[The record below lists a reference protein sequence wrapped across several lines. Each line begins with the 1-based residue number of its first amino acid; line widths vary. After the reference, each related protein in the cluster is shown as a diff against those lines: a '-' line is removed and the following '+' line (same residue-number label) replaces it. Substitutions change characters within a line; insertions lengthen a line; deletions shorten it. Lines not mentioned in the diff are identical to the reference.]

1 MVSNRK
7 IVTTGSK
14 RVEPPDLQDAY
25 RRAWE
30 ADAKIASERLER
42 LAKAGGRGSTSNDAV
57 NETQRIR
64 NSGLTI
70 ERRAKMQCSSCGRLR
85 LPDDLLAP
93 TVRGNYGSRV
103 CADRPECLDK
113 AKRWARTPA

>member
-42 LAKAGGRGSTSNDAV
+42 LAKAGGRGSTSNAAV
-57 NETQRIR
+57 NEVQRIK
-64 NSGLTI
+64 NAALTI
-70 ERRAKMQCSSCGRLR
+70 ERRAKRQCCACGKLF
-85 LPDDLLAP
+85 LPDQMRGAP
-93 TVRGNYGSRV
+93 GGGYGARICMSET
-103 CADRPECLDK
+103 CWEK
-113 AKRWARTPA
+113 AKRWARTPG